1 MEDFLNITEANIEKQ
16 NFCVETDEIFYK
28 GRAMNNICH
37 SVFTSTTKEISIEK
51 TFYSYRE
58 CKRSYNE
65 LDCSN
70 ATSFLGEI
78 IEYSSKLWIQ
88 FKKDIPIF
96 LENICNPG
104 EIKVCIDGRVLDND
118 AEQINNTDNSDLWKI
133 SIPTVIILTLTLG
146 VVTFLIKKKYRSSN
160 TTNKS
165 DADVESETP
174 CLDKSHIKEATKQV
188 SNDSND
194 NITPAVDNIQVCN
207 TLNAGLEAQEEPTIQ
222 GKLSYYE
229 SDI

>member
-16 NFCVETDEIFYK
+16 HFCIETDEFFYK
-28 GRAMNNICH
+28 DIAMNNICH
-37 SVFTSTTKEISIEK
+37 SVFTSDAKEIGIEK
-51 TFYSYRE
+51 NFYPYRE

-88 FKKDIPIF
+88 LKKDIPIF
-96 LENICNPG
+96 LANICNQG
-104 EIKVCIDGRVLDND
+104 EIKVCIDGRVLNND
-118 AEQINNTDNSDLWKI
+118 ADQINNADNSNLWKI
-133 SIPTVIILTLTLG
+133 GISSVTLVLVVG
-146 VVTFLIKKKYRSSN
+146 VVFLIKKKYSSN

-165 DADVESETP
+165 DADVESKTP
-174 CLDKSHIKEATKQV
+174 CLDKSHIKEETEQV

-207 TLNAGLEAQEEPTIQ
+207 TLSTCLEVSEESDIQ
-222 GKLSYYE
+222 GKLSCYE
-229 SDI
+229 SDV